1 MTDERE
7 QVLDRIEDAIGALV
21 NQKHGPGRLIG
32 AWEIMIETIDPSRPD
47 VTAWMTDGRGSMLA
61 RRGSMLARR
70 GLIEVCRDQYRGDIE
85 DVD

>member
-61 RRGSMLARR
+61 RRG
-70 GLIEVCRDQYRGDIE
+70 LIEVSRDQYRGDIE

>member
-1 MTDERE
+1 MTDGHS

-21 NQKHGPGRLIG
+21 NQRHGPGRLIG

-47 VTAWMTDGRGSMLA
+47 VTAWMTDGRGSL
-61 RRGSMLARR
+61 LARR
-70 GLIEVCRDQYRGDIE
+70 GLIEVSRDQYRGDIE

>member
-1 MTDERE
+1 MSDERS

-47 VTAWMTDGRGSMLA
+47 ATAWMTDGRGSMLA
-61 RRGSMLARR
+61 RRG
-70 GLIEVCRDQYRGDIE
+70 LIEVSRDQYRGDIE

>member
-1 MTDERE
+1 MSDGHS

-21 NQKHGPGRLIG
+21 NQRHGPGRLIG

-61 RRGSMLARR
+61 RRG
-70 GLIEVCRDQYRGDIE
+70 LIEVSRDQYRGDIE
-85 DVD
+85 DVVDDE

>member
-1 MTDERE
+1 MTDEHA

-21 NQKHGPGRLIG
+21 NQRHGPGRLVG

-47 VTAWMTDGRGSMLA
+47 LTAWMTDG
-61 RRGSMLARR
+61 RGSMLARR

-85 DVD
+85 DVDDDE

>member
-1 MTDERE
+1 MSDERS

-21 NQKHGPGRLIG
+21 NQKYGPGRLVG

-61 RRGSMLARR
+61 RRG
-70 GLIEVCRDQYRGDIE
+70 LIEVSRDQYRGDIE
-85 DVD
+85 DVIDDE